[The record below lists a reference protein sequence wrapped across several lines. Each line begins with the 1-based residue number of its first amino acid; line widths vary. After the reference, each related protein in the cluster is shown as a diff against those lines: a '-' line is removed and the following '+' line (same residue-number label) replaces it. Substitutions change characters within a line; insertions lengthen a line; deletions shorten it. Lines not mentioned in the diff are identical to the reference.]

1 MILVQIARDGTTYT
15 RDPRAIS
22 AARAHFDRHHWV
34 KLPRLLDPS
43 LLAAVQK
50 GLAAAQFVEWRH
62 ELVDPPS
69 IDLQMQ
75 PNATSAMLE
84 LVTND
89 RVLFDAIE
97 DTTGCAGVARFSGF
111 IYRLEPGH
119 GHHHN
124 WHNDVQSHR
133 VVAMSIN
140 LEAAPYTGG
149 TLQIRDRESE
159 RIVAEV
165 ENTGAGDAILFRI
178 SPRLQ
183 HRAVAVE
190 SGVKTAFAG
199 WFRTASPL
207 LQRFKKAAEA
217 SV

>member
-15 RDPRAIS
+15 RDPREIA
-22 AARAHFDRHHWV
+22 AARAHFEAHHWV
-34 KLPRLLDPS
+34 KLPRLLDPA
-43 LLAAVQK
+43 LLSAVQQ
-50 GLAAAQFVEWRH
+50 GVAAAQFVELRH
-62 ELVDPPS
+62 EGVDPPS
-69 IDLQMQ
+69 IDLHMQ

-89 RVLFDAIE
+89 RVLFRAIE
-97 DTTGCAGVARFSGF
+97 DVTGCAGLTRFSGF

-124 WHNDVQSHR
+124 WHNDVQSNR

-140 LEAAPYTGG
+140 LEPAPYAGG
-149 TLQIRDRESE
+149 MLQIRERDSE
-159 RIVAEV
+159 RIVAQV
-165 ENTGAGDAILFRI
+165 ENTGPGDAILFRI

-199 WFRTASPL
+199 WFRTSSPL
-207 LQRFKKAAEA
+207 LRRFKMAIEA
-217 SV
+217 SA